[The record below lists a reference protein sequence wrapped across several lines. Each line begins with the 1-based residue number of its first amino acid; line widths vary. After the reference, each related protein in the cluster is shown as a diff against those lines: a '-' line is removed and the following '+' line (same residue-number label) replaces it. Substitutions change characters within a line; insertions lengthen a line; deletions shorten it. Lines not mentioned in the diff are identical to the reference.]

1 MLEISFLIAL
11 HAITYL
17 YGTGLI
23 GWLDR
28 KKDNK
33 ENWLIVFSLGY
44 AILSIIVTLAYVWGA
59 TIAWIA
65 YAIIPVGIIVAALG
79 IKPHNIFSKNFGYG
93 ITAFFLIVILLL
105 LPKYTGGDQFSIF
118 QGNIYDHFNYL
129 TSALVYSVYDY
140 QTLHT
145 ASSDAFLADPL
156 MIVPQSNLESRPAVM
171 VLFSVFGYLFGGK
184 YLELAYVYN
193 LFFLLQL
200 LLVLTWSTRLFGMKI
215 RTGMLLSLIVCGG
228 FWGQL
233 IFDMNAWSHL
243 AAMPLLVLFI
253 TQSLHQLSHTE
264 GNEWSPFF
272 IISLM
277 VLSSLYLYPEAT
289 IFLGAG
295 IGILALMQIR
305 KKSSKILKFG
315 IAGFSAVIL
324 ALLDYK
330 STLFFLVNQI
340 RFASGETPGW
350 YQYYFSFLFGNDGIT
365 EGLKLSLQNR
375 IFHLNFFQDLLQELL
390 DIIPGFMGL
399 FFLTPS
405 IEMQTWNAWLLRL
418 LINGFIIALWIFY
431 VKELMRWIREKPK
444 SGEIMPLH
452 FLGYL
457 TIQLIII
464 GFLVINHQIWAATK
478 GWLYV
483 IPFLMLIFFLPFF
496 TGEKTKNAGKFFLA
510 VFITF
515 QLGFAV
521 IRPFAAAANGGIHY
535 SFKPYPGSLPQAGK
549 DRYSWDIEVITQVT
563 KGCQSVLIPQ
573 TYNPFYEH
581 FLMLVLRQNR
591 INFQKT
597 TPVNRYYGE
606 SADIG
611 QMHRN
616 KMNCIL
622 KLDSNQPLINVSKVK
637 NSD

>member
-28 KKDNK
+28 KKTNK

-65 YAIIPVGIIVAALG
+65 YAIIPVGVIVAVLG
-79 IKPHNIFSKNFGYG
+79 IKPRNILTKNFGYG
-93 ITAFFLIVILLL
+93 ITAFFLIGILLL

-156 MIVPQSNLESRPAVM
+156 MVVPQSNLESRPAVM

-243 AAMPLLVLFI
+243 AAMPLLVLFV
-253 TQSLHQLSHTE
+253 TQSLHELSNTGE
-264 GNEWSPFF
+264 NEWSPFF

-295 IGILALMQIR
+295 IGILALMQ
-305 KKSSKILKFG
+305 
-315 IAGFSAVIL
+315 
-324 ALLDYK
+324 
-330 STLFFLVNQI
+330 
-340 RFASGETPGW
+340 
-350 YQYYFSFLFGNDGIT
+350 
-365 EGLKLSLQNR
+365 
-375 IFHLNFFQDLLQELL
+375 
-390 DIIPGFMGL
+390 M
-399 FFLTPS
+399 
-405 IEMQTWNAWLLRL
+405 
-418 LINGFIIALWIFY
+418 
-431 VKELMRWIREKPK
+431 
-444 SGEIMPLH
+444 
-452 FLGYL
+452 
-457 TIQLIII
+457 
-464 GFLVINHQIWAATK
+464 
-478 GWLYV
+478 
-483 IPFLMLIFFLPFF
+483 
-496 TGEKTKNAGKFFLA
+496 
-510 VFITF
+510 
-515 QLGFAV
+515 
-521 IRPFAAAANGGIHY
+521 
-535 SFKPYPGSLPQAGK
+535 
-549 DRYSWDIEVITQVT
+549 
-563 KGCQSVLIPQ
+563 
-573 TYNPFYEH
+573 
-581 FLMLVLRQNR
+581 
-591 INFQKT
+591 
-597 TPVNRYYGE
+597 
-606 SADIG
+606 
-611 QMHRN
+611 
-616 KMNCIL
+616 
-622 KLDSNQPLINVSKVK
+622 
-637 NSD
+637 